1 MTILALGVGT
11 DRVLLLQDSGTFG
24 PAPHHRFNGTVGKIA
39 AHPERR
45 MLSGGCGSTA
55 VCAEWRKVLA
65 AGVAGE
71 TLGDIATHAPGLLRE
86 LWRSA
91 TGSTTIIVAALDDRG
106 LAGALA
112 MSSGDGFQP
121 YRIPRGHVVLIPD
134 TAELPP
140 ERPADPA
147 EGPREPAA
155 ETVAESLDDT
165 PRPDVDT
172 DWTLT
177 RRRVIQG
184 ARLQIQQRRVP
195 FAPPFTLATL
205 HPEGIDLRRFEP

>member
-11 DRVLLLQDSGTFG
+11 DRVLMLQDSGTFG
-24 PAPHHRFNGTVGKIA
+24 PAPHHRLNGKVGKIA

-55 VCAEWRKVLA
+55 VCAEWRKALG
-65 AGVAGE
+65 AGIAGE
-71 TLGDIATHAPGLLRE
+71 TLGDVATYAPGLLRE
-86 LWRSA
+86 LWREA
-91 TGSTTIIVAALDDRG
+91 AGSTTIIVAALDDRG
-106 LAGALA
+106 LASALA

-140 ERPADPA
+140 ERPADTA
-147 EGPREPAA
+147 DNPREPAA
-155 ETVAESLDDT
+155 EPAAESVDDT

-177 RRRVIQG
+177 RRRVIHG
-184 ARLQIQQRRVP
+184 TRLQLEQRRVP
-195 FAPPFTLATL
+195 FAPPFTSALL
-205 HPEGIDLRRFEP
+205 HPDGIDLRPFLP